1 MALIHPIPL
10 LLLLIIGL
18 LAALIVWGFWQA
30 QSQKSNGTSLGFDT
44 GNLQL
49 WFLALAIFTLG
60 VLVTYV
66 LFIFLLR

>member
-1 MALIHPIPL
+1 MLIHPIPL
-10 LLLLIIGL
+10 LLLIIIALLTALII
-18 LAALIVWGFWQA
+18 WGFWQT
-30 QSQKSNGTSLGFDT
+30 QSQKSDGASLGFDN
-44 GNLQL
+44 GHLQL

>member
-1 MALIHPIPL
+1 VLIHPIPL
-10 LLLLIIGL
+10 LLLFIIGL
-18 LAALIVWGFWQA
+18 LTALIIWGFWQA
-30 QSQKSNGTSLGFDT
+30 QSQKSNGASLGFDN

-66 LFIFLLR
+66 LYIFILR

>member
-1 MALIHPIPL
+1 VILIHPIPL

-18 LAALIVWGFWQA
+18 LTALIFWGFWQA
-30 QSQKSNGTSLGFDT
+30 QSQKSDGTWSDFGA

>member
-1 MALIHPIPL
+1 MVLIHPIPL

-18 LAALIVWGFWQA
+18 LTGLLIWGFWQI
-30 QSQKSNGTSLGFDT
+30 QSQKSNGALLDLDH

-49 WFLALAIFTLG
+49 WFLALAVFTLG
-60 VLVTYV
+60 ILVTYV